1 MTGRQRTYWF
11 LVAVV
16 VAALL
21 VTAGLSYLVTEP
33 QHVLPEIGGDGCKNS
48 FTYLYH
54 SMYGS
59 GYWFAGMN
67 YPYGEHIVFTDG
79 VPVLS
84 VLFASLG
91 NVSAGTALTT
101 LWWAIGLSYVLSI
114 LYLFKTLL
122 RLNVP
127 ALWALVG
134 ACLIAMLTPQW
145 IRLRGHYALS
155 FVCIVPMLLHWTLAW
170 YQDRNLKYWGYVA
183 LAGSVFSFI
192 HPYYAGVVLVW
203 VGAFAS
209 GYVLFERGKVGD
221 KLKAILPAL
230 SVAAAVP
237 VLVMLVMK
245 VTDPIKDRPATP
257 YASAEGFSTPS
268 RIISSAFSPFWKVVG
283 DKGWLKNV
291 ADGGEGFGYIGLVAM
306 VVLVIALPVFY
317 MRRRKDD
324 QHMASPLALIAMF
337 MAFGILLFSMGVPM
351 RWHIPGLMKVLF
363 IFKQI
368 RTIGRFAWLFYY
380 IVGVFA
386 VATLYEWYSALV
398 NSGKR
403 GMAVGLLSVAF
414 VVWSVEVYG
423 YMQAMRKVAD
433 QGRYNY
439 EVIFSTREQ
448 NWKEFLAEHGKKPDD
463 FQALLLL
470 KYYNVGTEKLWIGD
484 PGWLMTLGA
493 KASLQLKLPIVDAM
507 MSRSSI
513 GRAKDLA
520 KTVAGPYADKP
531 LLHLVHSGKPFLLLN
546 YDMNA
551 LSPDEA
557 YLLRASE
564 YLGEYSQCK
573 VYACYPQRIA
583 ANDKAAVDSVLR
595 VADLLTPG
603 GDTCLGECSTWYVQH
618 FNEKASAPSGA
629 FGGIPCI
636 GGYDSIVAT
645 IPIAAGQDSAIYEFS
660 CWFKLE
666 YKDYRSPDVVLQ
678 MKGADG
684 SVLSEITVKTNQ
696 SVDSHGDWYRAS
708 AYFYMPDA
716 CRSVLCRV
724 INDPAPAYVAMD
736 ELLLRP
742 VGATIISKVDGD
754 VMANGHL
761 IITGVK

>member
-1 MTGRQRTYWF
+1 MTGRQRIYWF
-11 LVAVV
+11 FIAVA

-21 VTAGLSYLVTEP
+21 VTLGLSYLVTEP
-33 QHVLPEIGGDGCKNS
+33 EHVLPEIGGDGCKNS

-59 GYWFAGMN
+59 GYWFEGMN

-91 NVSAGTALTT
+91 NVSADTALTT

-114 LYLFKTLL
+114 LYLYKALL
-122 RLNVP
+122 RLAVP
-127 ALWALVG
+127 PVWAIAG
-134 ACLIAMLTPQW
+134 ACLIGMLTPQW

-155 FVCIVPMLLHWTLAW
+155 FVSFVPMLLYWTLAW
-170 YQDRNLKYWGYVA
+170 YQERKLKYWVYVA
-183 LAGSVFSFI
+183 ILGFLFSFI

-203 VGAFAS
+203 AGAFAG
-209 GYVLFERGKVGD
+209 GYVLFERGKVAE
-221 KLKAILPAL
+221 KVKAMLPVL
-230 SVAAAVP
+230 SAATAVP

-268 RIISSAFSPFWKVVG
+268 RIISSAFSPFWKVVS
-283 DKGWLKNV
+283 DKGWLHNV
-291 ADGGEGFGYIGLVAM
+291 ADGGEGFGYIGLVVIA
-306 VVLVIALPVFY
+306 VLVIALPVFY
-317 MRRRKDD
+317 LRRRREP
-324 QHMASPLALIAMF
+324 QHRASFLTLIAMF

-363 IFKQI
+363 VFKQI

-380 IVGVFA
+380 IVGVYS
-386 VATLYEWYSALV
+386 VVTIYEWFKALV
-398 NSGKR
+398 STGKR
-403 GMAVGLLSVAF
+403 GIAVGLLSLALA
-414 VVWSVEVYG
+414 VWSVEVYG
-423 YMQAMRKVAD
+423 YIQAMRKVAD

-448 NWKEFLAEHGKKPDD
+448 NWKQFLAEHGKRPED

-513 GRAKDLA
+513 QRAKDLA
-520 KTVAGPYADKP
+520 KTVAGPYAEKPLLQLIRSDKP
-531 LLHLVHSGKPFLLLN
+531 LLLLN
-546 YDMNA
+546 YDINA

-557 YLLRASE
+557 YLLKASD

-583 ANDKAAVDSVLR
+583 ANDRANVDSVMK
-595 VADLLTPG
+595 VAELLAPG
-603 GDTCLGECSTWYVQH
+603 ADTCLGDCGTWYAQH
-618 FNEKASAPSGA
+618 FNESPSMPSGELS
-629 FGGIPCI
+629 GIPCI
-636 GGYDSIVAT
+636 SSYDSILAT
-645 IPIAAGQDSAIYEFS
+645 IPMAALQDSTIYEFS

-666 YKDYRSPDVVLQ
+666 YKDHRSPDVVLQ
-678 MKGADG
+678 MNGANG
-684 SVLSEITVKTNQ
+684 KPISEITVKTNQ
-696 SVDSHGDWYRAS
+696 SVDSRGDWYRAS
-708 AYFYMPDA
+708 AYFYMPAA
-716 CRSVLCRV
+716 CRQVQCRV
-724 INDPAPAYVAMD
+724 INELAPAYIAMD
-736 ELLLRP
+736 EVLLRP
-742 VGATIISKVDGD
+742 AGATIISKVDRGI
-754 VMANGHL
+754 MANGHL
-761 IITGVK
+761 LIQGRK